1 MTPFRPR
8 NPEENMS
15 DYLKAKQVYES
26 GQNMNPNQVNP
37 TLGVSYAPGFVP
49 VQPTPQQTPQ
59 LTPTQTPQ
67 ASVVP
72 PQAPTTQVSGSVVDY
87 LNSQGKASDF
97 NTRAGLA
104 QQYGIQGYTG
114 TAEQNTQLLNYLQG
128 QQELPPKDVIVDK
141 GMEEGGTEEQPI
153 EEQQDYSNDIKTFL
167 SQTYGIDTSNLGAT
181 FSDPVASI
189 KKIVE
194 EVMASTG
201 MPEIKTQLDAI
212 AKSKTELEN
221 QMNDEIAS
229 INDNPWLSEGLRQ
242 KKVQAVQDKYES
254 KVNSK
259 INEFNLLQDM
269 YDSARQEAQY
279 SATLATNIYQ
289 NEREFLQGQLEFITS
304 AAEKAASAK
313 KTNNQIIGSST
324 EGYSLVSYDNEGN
337 IVSQKKLTSGSTTG
351 GLTSDQIED
360 AAKSILD
367 GYGNLY
373 NFPLSQRTTI
383 NSKMRELTESGYV
396 PQWKLQRLTPT
407 QLNQVSEFDTTIA
420 SWNRV
425 EELSSELEK
434 SLGFKLGNFTGT
446 INDLITQYAR
456 DPKIAVLQ
464 AETQKAFQ
472 LYRKATTG
480 AQASDKEI
488 AVLRPLLPKLTDRP
502 EVFFAKL
509 AETIRGTQRAKDT
522 FLDTYSTG
530 GYDTSMF
537 QDNGTGS
544 SQSSGAN
551 IEDINFTF

>member
-59 LTPTQTPQ
+59 PTQTPTPQ
-67 ASVVP
+67 APVVP
-72 PQAPTTQVSGSVVDY
+72 PQAPTTPTTPQNSYIVQQGDTLSTIANKMGVPVSSI
-87 LNSQGKASDF
+87 
-97 NTRAGLA
+97 T
-104 QQYGIQGYTG
+104 GYKSG
-114 TAEQNTQLLNYLQG
+114 NPNLIYPGEQLSIG

-141 GMEEGGTEEQPI
+141 GMEEGVTEEQPV

-242 KKVQAVQDKYES
+242 KKVQAVKDKYES

-313 KTNNQIIGSST
+313 ATKLPASAEEYQYAVSQGFDGSFMDYQKFKATQYGTETGVKPPTSAQYKFAGYAERMESSNNTINSLTDEIMKMSTAEFALQKKLPNWAKSSTMQMLEQAQQDFINAKLREESGAAIADSEFKNAERQYFPQPGDSKEVIALKKKNREMVINNQIRAAGSAYESMSSYGDIET
-324 EGYSLVSYDNEGN
+324 GISQISNTIQEAEDEGYS
-337 IVSQKKLTSGSTTG
+337 SQEILSFLGQKDPSIQEKI
-351 GLTSDQIED
+351 DE
-360 AAKSILD
+360 AKSYNYSFDDVL
-367 GYGNLY
+367 LY
-373 NFPLSQRTTI
+373 I
-383 NSKMRELTESGYV
+383 KES
-396 PQWKLQRLTPT
+396 L
-407 QLNQVSEFDTTIA
+407 
-420 SWNRV
+420 
-425 EELSSELEK
+425 
-434 SLGFKLGNFTGT
+434 
-446 INDLITQYAR
+446 
-456 DPKIAVLQ
+456 
-464 AETQKAFQ
+464 
-472 LYRKATTG
+472 
-480 AQASDKEI
+480 
-488 AVLRPLLPKLTDRP
+488 
-502 EVFFAKL
+502 
-509 AETIRGTQRAKDT
+509 
-522 FLDTYSTG
+522 
-530 GYDTSMF
+530 
-537 QDNGTGS
+537 
-544 SQSSGAN
+544 
-551 IEDINFTF
+551 

>member
-15 DYLKAKQVYES
+15 DYLKAKQVFES

-49 VQPTPQQTPQ
+49 VQPTPQPTPQ
-59 LTPTQTPQ
+59 PTQTPQ
-67 ASVVP
+67 APVVP
-72 PQAPTTQVSGSVVDY
+72 PQAPTIQVSGSVVDY

-181 FSDPVASI
+181 FRDPVASI

-242 KKVQAVQDKYES
+242 KKVQAVKDKYES

-551 IEDINFTF
+551 IGDINFTF

>member
-15 DYLKAKQVYES
+15 DYLKNKEAYES
-26 GQNMNPNQVNP
+26 GQNMNQTNAN
-37 TLGVSYAPGFVP
+37 LGVSYAPGFVP
-49 VQPTPQQTPQ
+49 TPAISVPQPTP
-59 LTPTQTPQ
+59 TPQ
-67 ASVVP
+67 APVIP
-72 PQAPTTQVSGSVVDY
+72 PQAPTTQVNGSIVDY
-87 LNSQGKASDF
+87 LNSQGQASDF
-97 NTRAGLA
+97 NTRTQLA

-114 TAEQNTQLLNYLQG
+114 TAQQNTQLLGYLQG
-128 QQELPPKDVIVDK
+128 GQKEQEPKDVIY
-141 GMEEGGTEEQPI
+141 EGETDNEMFTEEQLP
-153 EEQQDYSNDIKTFL
+153 EQDYSNDIKNFL
-167 SQTYGIDTSNLGAT
+167 SQNYGIDTSNLGTA
-181 FSDPVASI
+181 FSDPVANI
-189 KKIVE
+189 KKIIE
-194 EVMASTG
+194 DVMASTG
-201 MPEIKTQLDAI
+201 MPEIKNQLDTI
-212 AKSKTELEN
+212 AKAKTELEN
-221 QMNDEIAS
+221 QMNEEIAS
-229 INDNPWLSEGLRQ
+229 VNDNPWLSEGLRQ
-242 KKVQAVQDKYES
+242 KKVQAIQDKYES

-269 YDSARQEAQY
+269 YNSARQEAQY
-279 SATLATNIYQ
+279 AATLGTNMYQ
-289 NEREFLQGQLEFITS
+289 DQRNFLQSQLEFMTN
-304 AAEKAASAK
+304 AAEKVASAK
-313 KTNNQIIGSST
+313 TTNNQVIGSAES
-324 EGYSLVSYDNEGN
+324 GYQLISYDKQGN
-337 IVSQKKLTSGSTTG
+337 IISQKQLTKGGGTSGALNVS
-351 GLTSDQIED
+351 QIED

-373 NFPLSQRTTI
+373 NFPVNQRTAI
-383 NSKMRELTESGYV
+383 NSKMREIIDSGYT
-396 PQWKLQRLTPT
+396 PDWKLQRLTPT

-425 EELSSELEK
+425 NELTTELEK

-502 EVFFAKL
+502 DVFFSKL
-509 AETIRGTQRAKDT
+509 QETILGTERAKNV

-537 QDNGTGS
+537 QNNQTQTGS

-551 IEDINFTF
+551 IGDINFTF